1 MPDAT
6 PRHICAVETCDTQGE
21 SQGRALLCAGHAARK
36 RKYGDPLAGP
46 PIQVKI
52 PCAGLQ
58 CSHGACD
65 RPAERGGMCGAHY
78 QRLTAGQLLD
88 GPILPRATGLSYE
101 RNAGSQCD
109 DDECSAP
116 ATRKGLCDKHYR
128 RGRRVENGDQIRAA
142 IQAWR
147 ERTREERRA
156 VFRAWE
162 KANPE
167 KVRLRSRNSSARR
180 RVVIGSPDPVNYER
194 VLDEHGMTC
203 HICSGGI
210 PTVADLHF
218 DHVIPLARGGRHTPA
233 NIRPAHRTCNLRKGA
248 KLMSELTFV
257 EGGDEAE

>member
-6 PRHICAVETCDTQGE
+6 PRHICAVETCDTRGE

-58 CSHGACD
+58 CSHGTCD
-65 RPAERGGMCGAHY
+65 RPAERGGMCGAHH
-78 QRLTAGQLLD
+78 QRQLAGKPLDVPIQARLTGI
-88 GPILPRATGLSYE
+88 PYE
-101 RNAGSQCD
+101 RNVGSQCSD
-109 DDECSAP
+109 GECEDA

-128 RGRRVENGDQIRAA
+128 RVRRIENGDQIRAT

-147 ERTREERRA
+147 DRTRDERRA

-167 KVRLRSRNSSARR
+167 KVRMRSRSSEARR
-180 RVVIGSPDPVNYER
+180 RVVIGHPDPVNYER
-194 VLDEHGMTC
+194 VLAEHGMAC
-203 HICSGGI
+203 HICSGDI

-218 DHVIPLARGGRHTPA
+218 DHVIPLARHGRHTPS
-233 NIRPAHRTCNLRKGA
+233 NIRPAHKICNLRKGT
-248 KLMSELTFV
+248 KLMSELTWAK
-257 EGGDEAE
+257 GGDEAE